1 VSGSAAEPET
11 IVCDTSFV
19 GVQERAGGARPN
31 WPQTAVDSFVDVYLS
46 VSLAI
51 SGMTD
56 PLCGR

>member
-31 WPQTAVDSFVDVYLS
+31 WPQTAVDSFVDVYPS